1 MIKITF
7 KDGNEKE
14 FENGITL
21 AKIAESISKTLRKSV
36 IAGYVNGELYDLN
49 REIEVDATINL
60 LTLED
65 NESEDILNHSCAH
78 LLAQAI
84 TRLYPGTKFGIG
96 PSIENGFYYDVE
108 TPTPILEED
117 LKKIEKEMQKI
128 VAAAFPVTR
137 MVVTKEEAL
146 ERFKNDEYKTEL
158 ISELN
163 DDVITIYEQE
173 NFADLCRGVHVENT
187 KVVKNFK
194 LLSLAGAYW
203 RGNSDNV
210 MLQRVYG
217 VAKPSK
223 EALDN
228 YLFMLEEAKKRD
240 HRKLGKELDLFFISE
255 YGPGFP
261 FFLPKGMIVKNELI
275 NYWTEVHK
283 REKYDFIQTPI
294 MLNKELWE
302 TSGHWF
308 NYRENMYTSDID
320 KHEFAIKP
328 MNCPGGILVY
338 QNDIHSYK
346 EFPIKSGELGVVHRH
361 EASGAL
367 HGLFRVRV
375 FTQDDA
381 HVFCREDQIEQEVI
395 KLIKLYDEMY
405 SKFGLKFHIE
415 LSTMPENAIGTKE
428 IWDLSEKALA
438 KACEVGGYD
447 YVINEGDG
455 AFYGPKLDFKLHDSI
470 GRTWQCGTIQLDWNL
485 PERFDMTY
493 IAEDGTKKRPAMIHR
508 ALLGSLERFL
518 GILTE
523 HYAGAFPTWMA
534 PEQVRIIPVNLE
546 LHGERANEINEILFD
561 SKVRSSVDDRDEK
574 MNKKIRESQINKVR
588 YSIIIGDEEIANETV
603 TVRAYGSQENA
614 TMSLEEFKT
623 NILEEISTRR

>member
-1 MIKITF
+1 
-7 KDGNEKE
+7 
-14 FENGITL
+14 
-21 AKIAESISKTLRKSV
+21 
-36 IAGYVNGELYDLN
+36 
-49 REIEVDATINL
+49 
-60 LTLED
+60 
-65 NESEDILNHSCAH
+65 
-78 LLAQAI
+78 
-84 TRLYPGTKFGIG
+84 
-96 PSIENGFYYDVE
+96 
-108 TPTPILEED
+108 
-117 LKKIEKEMQKI
+117 
-128 VAAAFPVTR
+128 
-137 MVVTKEEAL
+137 
-146 ERFKNDEYKTEL
+146 
-158 ISELN
+158 
-163 DDVITIYEQE
+163 
-173 NFADLCRGVHVENT
+173 
-187 KVVKNFK
+187 
-194 LLSLAGAYW
+194 
-203 RGNSDNV
+203 
-210 MLQRVYG
+210 
-217 VAKPSK
+217 
-223 EALDN
+223 
-228 YLFMLEEAKKRD
+228 
-240 HRKLGKELDLFFISE
+240 
-255 YGPGFP
+255 
-261 FFLPKGMIVKNELI
+261 
-275 NYWTEVHK
+275 
-283 REKYDFIQTPI
+283 
-294 MLNKELWE
+294 
-302 TSGHWF
+302 
-308 NYRENMYTSDID
+308 MYTSEID

-338 QNDIHSYK
+338 KNDIHSYK

-395 KLIKLYDEMY
+395 KLIQLYDEIY

-493 IAEDGTKKRPAMIHR
+493 IAEDGSKKRPAMIHR

-546 LHGERANEINEILFD
+546 LHGERAKEINEILFD
-561 SKVRSSVDDRDEK
+561 GKVRSSVDDRDEK

-588 YSIIIGDEEIANETV
+588 YSIIIGDDELANGTV

-614 TMSLEEFKT
+614 TMSLDEFKT